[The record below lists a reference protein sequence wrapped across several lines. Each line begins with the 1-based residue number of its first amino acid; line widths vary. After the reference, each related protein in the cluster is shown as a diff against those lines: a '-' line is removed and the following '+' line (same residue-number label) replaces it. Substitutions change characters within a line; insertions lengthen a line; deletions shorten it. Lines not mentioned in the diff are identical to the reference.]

1 MILSNR
7 IHSSLLK
14 LDIIKVEK
22 HRETKKEKGNC
33 CFHWEILKVKLRY
46 HVVTIAT
53 GISLCM
59 LSTNQSFHSKSE
71 V

>member
-22 HRETKKEKGNC
+22 HRETNSYRD
-33 CFHWEILKVKLRY
+33 EIFAVEPKAAKFNV
-46 HVVTIAT
+46 I
-53 GISLCM
+53 
-59 LSTNQSFHSKSE
+59 F
-71 V
+71 